1 MPQRNASITQPSQ
14 SLPLRPS
21 AGAVLL
27 LFGIV
32 AAIFSPSSP
41 SLVAQSSSPS
51 LLFGPIVEIEG
62 RIGRTDNPIPVYS
75 LSSACGTF
83 DRTGLGTGLRLG
95 LEGRLAPARWNGFG
109 LTGRVAVLTDGIR
122 FTALPLDEQRAV
134 NEATGALETLE
145 REFRL
150 DYAATTIALAP
161 LLTYRTA
168 AGWHLAAGLDV
179 GYRLTGSFSQTD
191 NVLGPG
197 DRRFRDGQGTHP
209 MEEGI
214 PFTLSRWSLGP
225 VLSLSRLFPLKNGL
239 IVAPQISARGDLLSP
254 AGQAPWRT
262 YALSVGTA
270 LFLNLSPGLPPP
282 PLPPDEPVPPPAP
295 AVPRPRTTV
304 QIFGLDESGVESKTG
319 TIRVWEVLYE
329 QRLPLLPSIFFDR
342 GSATLPERYA
352 ADPQSSPEAIF
363 SGAAGSDSATGFD
376 WTLMRAN
383 HHLPGILAERMARFP
398 ESVLEV
404 AGSASGDEPS
414 EEANRRSE
422 RVRELLAAQGISPDR
437 IRIIP
442 LRSGR
447 SDERTADGKE
457 ENRRTELSSADAR
470 LTEPLTLRQV
480 VREYSPPAIR
490 IVPDFEA
497 AAGVREWRIEVLYR
511 DSVMADYTSKEKADG
526 LPPDFGWRINQRR
539 GDTSVAP
546 IIARFHIVDSL
557 GRESVAWDTIRVEL
571 AEERSVVEGDVETDP
586 TRRRSSLW
594 IIGFAYDSDGLTEKQ
609 KREMELIAEKIDE
622 GAQVTVAGYTDR
634 IGTER
639 YNTALSQKRAERVAE
654 YLQTVLARRGVG
666 NVSVTAVGKGVD
678 QGLFDNDLPEGRHL
692 SRSVVITVEKEIGK
706 EIAE

>member
-1 MPQRNASITQPSQ
+1 MPQRNASITQPS
-14 SLPLRPS
+14 
-21 AGAVLL
+21 
-27 LFGIV
+27 
-32 AAIFSPSSP
+32 PSSP
-41 SLVAQSSSPS
+41 PRRSIVGGAARLLLSGVVAILFSSPLVAQSSSPS

-62 RIGRTDNPIPVYS
+62 RIGLADNPVPVYS

-83 DRTGLGTGLRLG
+83 DRAGLGTGLRLG
-95 LEGRLAPARWNGFG
+95 LEGRVAPARWNGFG
-109 LTGRVAVLTDGIR
+109 LSGRVAAEIGTTR
-122 FTALPLDEQRAV
+122 FTALPPDEQRVV
-134 NEATGALETLE
+134 NETTGALETLE

-150 DYAATTIALAP
+150 DYAATTIGLEP

-168 AGWHLAAGLDV
+168 GGWHLAAGFGV
-179 GYRLTGSFSQTD
+179 GYRLSGSFSQTD

-197 DRRFRDGQGTHP
+197 DRRFLDGQGTHP

-254 AGQAPWRT
+254 ARQASWRT
-262 YALSVGTA
+262 YAVSVGTA
-270 LFLNLSPGLPPP
+270 LFLNLSPQLPPP
-282 PLPPDEPVPPPAP
+282 PLPPGRPSPPPAP
-295 AVPRPRTTV
+295 AVPLPRTTV
-304 QIFGLDESGVESKTG
+304 QIFGLDETGRESKRG

-342 GSATLPERYA
+342 GSATLPERYVS
-352 ADPQSSPEAIF
+352 DPASSPEAIF
-363 SGAAGSDSATGFD
+363 SGTAGSDSASGFD

-383 HHLPGILAERMARFP
+383 RHLPAILADRMARFP

-404 AGSASGDEPS
+404 AGSASEDESS
-414 EEANRRSE
+414 EQEGRRSE
-422 RVRELLAAQGISPDR
+422 ELRELLAARGIAPDR
-437 IRIIP
+437 VRSVP

-447 SDERTADGKE
+447 SDERTSDGKE
-457 ENRRTELSSADAR
+457 ENRRAALSSADTR

-511 DSVMADYTSKEKADG
+511 DSVMADYTSKEKAAG
-526 LPPDFGWRINQRR
+526 LPADFGWRINQRR

-557 GRESVAWDTIRVEL
+557 GRESTAWDTIRVEL
-571 AEERSVVEGDVETDP
+571 AEERSVVDGDTETDR

-594 IIGFAYDSDGLTEKQ
+594 IIGFEYDSDRLTEKQ
-609 KREMELIAEKIDE
+609 KREMELIAEKIEE
-622 GAQVTVAGYTDR
+622 GAQVTVTGYTDR
-634 IGTER
+634 IGTES
-639 YNTALSQKRAERVAE
+639 YNLALSQKRAEKAAE
-654 YLQTVLARRGVG
+654 YLQTVLARRGIG
-666 NVSVTAVGKGVD
+666 SVAVAAVGKGVD
-678 QGLFDNDLPEGRHL
+678 QGLFDNNLPEGRHL
-692 SRSVVITVEKEIGK
+692 SRSVVITVEKETG
-706 EIAE
+706 E